1 MVASRTE
8 NPEGPIKDLILS
20 KNIGPLTY
28 ISEIITAKNKN
39 QFLSISGSKKGSEH
53 RGGGIIIS
61 NMSFLHDFI
70 NLVKLVLSLNE
81 NEDLEETCIGVLVE
95 RNRALTG
102 EIRNFHGKWFYR
114 VKEYVNNFK
123 TRDTDEIRYF
133 KEHRLKPSGFGF
145 YIKEFDIPISVEGK
159 KLTTDFTESL
169 LSKIE
174 TILKNKTGKSDLKID
189 ALLKN
194 KLSKEGEF
202 DA

>member
-28 ISEIITAKNKN
+28 ISEIITAKNKK
-39 QFLSISGSKKGSEH
+39 FLSISGSKKGSEH

-174 TILKNKTGKSDLKID
+174 TILKK
-189 ALLKN
+189 
-194 KLSKEGEF
+194 KLENLI
-202 DA
+202 